1 MKYFIILFII
11 AVVGLQYKLWFG
23 EDSITELL
31 NIKTKIEAQEK
42 LNKQQAI
49 QNQNITADIEELRH
63 ADQALEENAR
73 ESLGMTKNNEVYY
86 QLAD

>member
-86 QLAD
+86 QIAG